1 MFAKIYEIDNK
12 ILNKASAS
20 AAAEALEEKALLGQ
34 RSHSHVNPVFAKYG
48 AVFDKC

>member
-20 AAAEALEEKALLGQ
+20 AAAEALPEESLPDQ
-34 RSHSHVNPVFAKYG
+34 SVT
-48 AVFDKC
+48 